1 MVATVPEFSPRIT
14 SPTSNSY
21 DPSILINSSG
31 RLSNTNDPVAL
42 NVSGFAFIWT
52 ANFSPVLNSEDFCVA
67 VNCG

>member
-31 RLSNTNDPVAL
+31 RLSNTNDPVPL
-42 NVSGFAFIWT
+42 NVSGFALI
-52 ANFSPVLNSEDFCVA
+52 
-67 VNCG
+67 